1 MRYFSNFRERP
12 SDRGDPRP
20 AWPQTWDIWLKQ
32 KVTKY
37 VSQPGSRFQLDCN
50 HSFHADSCGA
60 KHKVVL
66 SLCSV
71 VKCGA
76 VTGDSATC
84 PLQNPS
90 CQTFSPEH
98 RIKLG
103 TGQLLWH
110 FSFQILKN
118 LMGGHTF
125 SHWIAGVWSSRVN
138 QENYWWVFLQEL
150 PARVLYSIRRYTK
163 LLILL
168 RLVFTWSWSKTE
180 NRKEFRMQKIVMNNN
195 NNKH

>member
-20 AWPQTWDIWLKQ
+20 AWPQTWDIWWKQ

-37 VSQPGSRFQLDCN
+37 VSQPGSRFQIVIIVSMLTAAEPNTKLCCRCVQLW
-50 HSFHADSCGA
+50 SVEQSPAILPSALCRIRRA
-60 KHKVVL
+60 RL
-66 SLCSV
+66 SL
-71 VKCGA
+71 
-76 VTGDSATC
+76 
-84 PLQNPS
+84 QN
-90 CQTFSPEH
+90 TW
-98 RIKLG
+98 IKLG

-110 FSFQILKN
+110 FTFQIWKN
-118 LMGGHTF
+118 FMGGHTF

-168 RLVFTWSWSKTE
+168 RLVFT
-180 NRKEFRMQKIVMNNN
+180 
-195 NNKH
+195 

>member
-1 MRYFSNFRERP
+1 MPLLEIIISDLKDPNWVRYFSNFRERP

-98 RIKLG
+98 LNQTRNRAITLALKFSDFEKLNG
-103 TGQLLWH
+103 GPH
-110 FSFQILKN
+110 FFPLN
-118 LMGGHTF
+118 
-125 SHWIAGVWSSRVN
+125 
-138 QENYWWVFLQEL
+138 
-150 PARVLYSIRRYTK
+150 RRC
-163 LLILL
+163 
-168 RLVFTWSWSKTE
+168 VE
-180 NRKEFRMQKIVMNNN
+180 
-195 NNKH
+195 

>member
-1 MRYFSNFRERP
+1 MYFSNFRERA

-37 VSQPGSRFQLDCN
+37 VSQPGSRFQIVIIVSMLTAAEPN
-50 HSFHADSCGA
+50 T
-60 KHKVVL
+60 K
-66 SLCSV
+66 LCCRCVQLWSV
-71 VKCGA
+71 EQSPA
-76 VTGDSATC
+76 ILPPALC

-118 LMGGHTF
+118 LMGGYTF

-168 RLVFTWSWSKTE
+168 RLVFT
-180 NRKEFRMQKIVMNNN
+180 
-195 NNKH
+195 